1 MRALLDALYRLC
13 GWLAALCLVVIAG
26 MVGVQICGRIAD
38 GAMKL
43 TGYPPYGLLV
53 PGLAEI
59 AGYLLAVSSLLAL
72 AATLKAGAHIRVT
85 VMLSMLGERARRV
98 FELLALTAAAAFSAY
113 MTWRF
118 GLLAYDSWM
127 FDEVSYGLVP
137 LRLAWPQAAM
147 AIGLAVLTIALVDE
161 LVLTVQRGRPS
172 YRSVEDAIALGREG

>member
-1 MRALLDALYRLC
+1 
-13 GWLAALCLVVIAG
+13 
-26 MVGVQICGRIAD
+26 
-38 GAMKL
+38 MKL